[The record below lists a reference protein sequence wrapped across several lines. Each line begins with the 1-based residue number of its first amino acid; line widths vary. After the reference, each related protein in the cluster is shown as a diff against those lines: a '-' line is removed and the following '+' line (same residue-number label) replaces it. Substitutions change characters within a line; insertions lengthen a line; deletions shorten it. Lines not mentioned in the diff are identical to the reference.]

1 MAHPCIKYSKIMHI
15 NRWPCLKYGKIMH
28 KNRIVQSDSLV
39 SLWTD
44 SKNSDYQFYLN
55 KQAFRLINR
64 LLLKIK
70 YTTEMKRA
78 QRELTHFAYFKATE
92 LRNLI
97 YYALVYVLKD
107 SMLSKI
113 YEHFLLYVL
122 FIRLLTKQ
130 NISDQDF
137 KIAELLIEEFVK
149 NFATIYGS
157 TNMTFNLHSHLHLVE
172 QCKRFGPLNKI
183 SGFPFEG

>member
-1 MAHPCIKYSKIMHI
+1 M
-15 NRWPCLKYGKIMH
+15 G
-28 KNRIVQSDSLV
+28 
-39 SLWTD
+39 
-44 SKNSDYQFYLN
+44 
-55 KQAFRLINR
+55 
-64 LLLKIK
+64 
-70 YTTEMKRA
+70 RA
-78 QRELTHFAYFKATE
+78 QRELTHFGYFKATE